1 MHIKKSLPRDKFTK
15 ISNLVFSNAQL
26 SDGAKVLY
34 GFLASMPN
42 GKTIV
47 DNYILKALGISQPVL
62 TRRKKELKDVGLI
75 LMVQLAPRVHDL
87 YIGFPGFSAAM
98 VKAAWEDSNDG

>member
-15 ISNLVFSNAQL
+15 ISNLIFSDPML

-47 DNYILKALGISQPVL
+47 DGYILKALKVSQPVL
-62 TRRKKELKDVGLI
+62 TRRKKELKDSGLI
-75 LMVQLAPRVHDL
+75 MMVQLAPRVHDL
-87 YIGFPGFSAAM
+87 YIGFPGCSALM
-98 VKAAWEDSNDG
+98 VKNAWDTSDE